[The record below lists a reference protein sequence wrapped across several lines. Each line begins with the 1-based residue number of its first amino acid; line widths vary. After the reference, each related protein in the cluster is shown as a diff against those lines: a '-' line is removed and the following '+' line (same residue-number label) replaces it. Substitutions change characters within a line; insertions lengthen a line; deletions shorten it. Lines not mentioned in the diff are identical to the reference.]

1 MTWLADWWNFVFHS
15 LMGGSVL
22 LMFLFGW
29 EIFLIPITL
38 GIGAIAMAIGLIR
51 ELISSRRN

>member
-1 MTWLADWWNFVFHS
+1 MQWLVSWWNFVFHS
-15 LMGGSVL
+15 MMGGSIV

-38 GIGAIAMAIGLIR
+38 GIGVVLTVFAMIWQLVFNR
-51 ELISSRRN
+51 KS